1 MNKRE
6 KTQIGNEILKDIK
19 NQGWFPV
26 RTGNLKRSTQGHMAS
41 LTTYQIRFNSEVAP
55 YIDYLEQGTLPH
67 NIPGAF
73 GRALP
78 FGTSGRF
85 YGMFHPGSFKHQ
97 YFIEDNT
104 IDEILN
110 YFKVNYNA
118 DVKETYVR

>member
-6 KTQIGNEILKDIK
+6 KLKIGNEILRDIK
-19 NQGWFPV
+19 RQGWFPV
-26 RTGNLKRSTQGHMAS
+26 RSGNLKKATVGHMAS
-41 LTTYQIRFNSEVAP
+41 ATTYQIKFDHQVAP

-67 NIPGAF
+67 NIPHAF
-73 GRALP
+73 GRPLP

-97 YFIEDNT
+97 YFIEDKT